1 MPASRELVTQLRAA
15 GLIAAVDLRRRF
27 RSRSFLIQAIGGPLA
42 LATII
47 SLAFGSDDGIDATIG
62 LVDADGSAI
71 ASQFVEGVAG
81 SDMGDLRFERAES
94 PDRARSQVDA
104 GDLDAAVLVPAGFA
118 ASLSGDEPAAVEVV
132 TDPDS
137 PIAAEVARS
146 VAAGFTARVNAAR
159 LAAATTAAGGGGV
172 PPEDELASLELP
184 VGISRSGTGGDVS
197 PAAYFGPAMALLF
210 LFLLVGTLARDLL
223 AEQRLRVLDRVRA
236 APVRDT
242 AILAGKAA
250 SVVAVA
256 IVTLV
261 VIWGVTGVA
270 LGADWGDP
278 LGVALLIVAVSLAIA
293 ALSGLVAA
301 VARSE
306 NTADAVAA
314 FVAFVFALIG
324 GNFVAP
330 GALPDALR
338 RLSLFTPNGW
348 ALQGFAEL
356 SVGGGATP
364 DVIPHVAVLLAWAAA
379 AGTVAAVVLPR
390 RMGARQ

>member
-1 MPASRELVTQLRAA
+1 
-15 GLIAAVDLRRRF
+15 
-27 RSRSFLIQAIGGPLA
+27 
-42 LATII
+42 
-47 SLAFGSDDGIDATIG
+47 
-62 LVDADGSAI
+62 
-71 ASQFVEGVAG
+71 
-81 SDMGDLRFERAES
+81 
-94 PDRARSQVDA
+94 
-104 GDLDAAVLVPAGFA
+104 
-118 ASLSGDEPAAVEVV
+118 VEVI

-146 VAAGFTARVNAAR
+146 VAGGFTARVNAAR
-159 LAAATTAAGGGGV
+159 LAAATTVAGGGGV

-184 VGISRSGTGGDVS
+184 VEISRSGTGGDVS

-210 LFLLVGTLARDLL
+210 LFLLVGALARDLL

-256 IVTLV
+256 IVTLA

-278 LGVALLIVAVSLAIA
+278 LGVALLIAAVSLAIA

-306 NTADAVAA
+306 NTADAVAT

-324 GNFVAP
+324 GNFVPP

-356 SVGGGATP
+356 SVGGSAAA

-379 AGTVAAVVLPR
+379 CGIVAAVVLPR
-390 RMGARQ
+390 RIGAKQ

>member
-1 MPASRELVTQLRAA
+1 VNQFRAA
-15 GLIAAVDLRRRF
+15 RLIAAVDLRRRF
-27 RSRSFLIQAIGGPLA
+27 RNRSFLIQAIGGPLA

-47 SLAFGSDDGIDATIG
+47 SLAFGSGEGVDATIG
-62 LVDADGSAI
+62 LVDADGSPV
-71 ASQFVEGVAG
+71 ASQFVEGVTR
-81 SDMGDLRFERAES
+81 SDTGDLRFERLDT
-94 PDRARSQVDA
+94 PDNARSRVDG
-104 GDLDAAVLVPAGFA
+104 GDLDAAVVVPAGFA
-118 ASLSGDEPAAVEVV
+118 ASLSGGKPGAVEVI
-132 TDPDS
+132 TEPDN

-146 VAAGFTARVNAAR
+146 VARGFTARVNAAR

-184 VGISRSGTGGDVS
+184 VEISQSGTGDDVS

-210 LFLLVGTLARDLL
+210 LFLLVGALARDLL

-250 SVVAVA
+250 SVVAVS
-256 IVTLV
+256 VVSLG

-278 LGVALLIVAVSLAIA
+278 LGVALLILAVSLAIA
-293 ALSGLVAA
+293 AVSGLVAA
-301 VARSE
+301 VARTE
-306 NTADAVAA
+306 NAADTLAA

-324 GNFVAP
+324 GNFVPP
-330 GALPDALR
+330 GAQPEALQ

-356 SVGGGATP
+356 SVGGGTAP
-364 DVIPHVAVLLAWAAA
+364 DAIPYVVVLLAWAAVCGA
-379 AGTVAAVVLPR
+379 VAAVVLPR
-390 RMGARQ
+390 RVGSKQ